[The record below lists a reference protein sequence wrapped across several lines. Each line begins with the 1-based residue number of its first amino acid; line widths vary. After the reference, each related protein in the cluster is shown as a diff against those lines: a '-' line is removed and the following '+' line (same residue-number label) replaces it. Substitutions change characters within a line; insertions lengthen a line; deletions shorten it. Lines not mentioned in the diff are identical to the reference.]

1 MLIQYALILSVILQF
16 GAFFICI
23 SLIPKTKFSIAWISI
38 SFGFLLMAFRR
49 LADLVIINQA
59 DSINTSDILSN
70 WIAVVISI
78 SMFVA
83 SFYIR
88 KIFELLNRVSR
99 IKKDN
104 EAKVLSAII
113 STEEKERKFFAKE
126 LHDGLGPVLSSM
138 KMSLSAINKS
148 ILSLTNKEIISKTEF
163 AVDNAI
169 TVTKE
174 ISNHLNPQVLERYGI
189 KKAIQ
194 TFANSSIT
202 DKQLNFSIETNLGKL
217 RLDYN
222 QEVILYR
229 ISCELLNNT
238 LKHAS
243 ATNAS
248 MNISKYPD
256 KIIFIYD
263 DDGQGFDLTAK
274 RNSGMGLNNIESRV
288 KSLNGLLDI
297 KTHPHKGVFVKIEL
311 PL

>member
-49 LADLVIINQA
+49 LTDLVIIYQA
-59 DSINTSDILSN
+59 DSMNTPDILSS
-70 WIAVVISI
+70 WIAVIISI

-88 KIFELLNRVSR
+88 KIFELLNRVSKIR
-99 IKKDN
+99 KDN

-138 KMSLSAINKS
+138 KMSLSAIDIIK
-148 ILSLTNKEIISKTEF
+148 LSDTNRQIISKTEF

-189 KKAIQ
+189 EKAIQ
-194 TFANSSIT
+194 TFANNSIP
-202 DKQLNFSIETNLGKL
+202 DKQVNFNIESNLEKS

-229 ISCELLNNT
+229 ISCELINNT

-243 ATNAS
+243 AS
-248 MNISKYPD
+248 KISISVSKYPD

-263 DDGQGFDLTAK
+263 DNGQGFDIAEK

-288 KSLNGLLDI
+288 KSLNGSLEI
-297 KTHPHKGVFVKIEL
+297 KTHPSKGVFVKIEL